1 MRDASK
7 LDKVNA
13 IERKKR
19 ITLKNKLVSGTF
31 WLSAANMI
39 CKILGIVYLIPWLMF
54 MGNYQ
59 DQHQAQ
65 ALYNVAYLPYAL
77 FLSLGTAGFPSGIAK
92 KIAELSHQK
101 DQSRPR
107 ELFRS
112 ALAVMEVIGIISAI
126 LMFIFAPALSKISP
140 VANQEAAIYAIR
152 SLCPSLLIIPIL
164 SAIRGYFQGSNL
176 IMPFGI
182 SQVIEQLVRVLVII
196 GGTYY
201 IRVVAG
207 GDILSAVVI
216 STFASCVGGIVAIIY
231 LVALGKRVGLF
242 RLRDFFILPLHYVR
256 KSKEVTLGII
266 KESLPFVYVG
276 SVVSLMQLID
286 QVSLKPIIH
295 FLKPIMSQAQLETL
309 YTFASA
315 NPNKLTPLLL
325 SIIGSITVTSLP
337 LLSTL
342 RRKEDLL
349 TGISDTLRLSL
360 TVLLPSSVGMILLS
374 IPLNTIF
381 FGYNLEGSMYLAL
394 AIAATFLTG
403 IFTVLLSILQ
413 ALNAH
418 RKAIYFTTQ
427 VLFFKL
433 ICQVPLVYF
442 FEGMGMSLAS
452 IASLIISV
460 IGVYR
465 FITKTF
471 EIHPLSYVRRYYL
484 KVLQA
489 TFAMEV
495 VCILCFIG
503 LSHILVMSSKI
514 HSVIFVVCIALV
526 GAMVFMGMVFGK
538 NIKQLVLNF
547 FHSS

>member
-1 MRDASK
+1 
-7 LDKVNA
+7 
-13 IERKKR
+13 
-19 ITLKNKLVSGTF
+19 
-31 WLSAANMI
+31 MI

-59 DQHQAQ
+59 EQHQAQ

-101 DQSRPR
+101 NQEKPR

-112 ALAVMEVIGIISAI
+112 ALAVMEVIGIVSAI
-126 LMFIFAPALSKISP
+126 LMFLFAPVLSKISP

-182 SQVIEQLVRVLVII
+182 SQVVEQFVRVVVIV

-201 IRVVAG
+201 IRVIAG

-216 STFASCVGGIVAIIY
+216 STFASCVGGIVAIFY
-231 LVALGKRVGLF
+231 LVALGKKEGLF
-242 RLRDFFILPLHYVR
+242 RLRDFFILPLHYLR
-256 KSKEVTLGII
+256 RSKEVTIDII

-286 QVSLKPIIH
+286 QVSLKPIIQ
-295 FLKPIMSQAQLETL
+295 FLKPIFNQTQLETL

-342 RRKEDLL
+342 RNKEDLL
-349 TGISDTLRLSL
+349 TGVSDTLRLSL

-381 FGYNLEGSMYLAL
+381 FGYNLAGSMYLAL

-403 IFTVLLSILQ
+403 LFTVLLSILQ

-427 VLFFKL
+427 VLVFKL
-433 ICQVPLVYF
+433 ILQVPCIYF
-442 FEGMGMSLAS
+442 FEGTGMSLAS
-452 IASLIISV
+452 ILSLIFSIV
-460 IGVYR
+460 GTYR
-465 FITKTF
+465 FITQTF
-471 EIHPLSYVRRYYL
+471 AIHPLKYARTYYL

-489 TFAMEV
+489 TFAMEII
-495 VCILCFIG
+495 CILLFLG
-503 LSHILVMSSKI
+503 LSQVLIINSKMNSVILVS
-514 HSVIFVVCIALV
+514 CISLAGALV
-526 GAMVFMGMVFGK
+526 FLGIVFGK
-538 NIKQLVLNF
+538 NMKNMLLNF
-547 FHSS
+547 LHRS